1 MKIKRIIY
9 AILGFIS
16 FGLGCVGIALPILPT
31 VPLFLLTSFFFSRS
45 SEKFDKWFKST
56 KVYKKYMENFVKNRV
71 MTLQGKVILLSLVT
85 SMLFI
90 AMWTVNN
97 IYASI
102 AIIFLIIVKYLY
114 FIFKIR
120 TVSKEEY
127 KLLRGKNNAR

>member
-9 AILGFIS
+9 SILGFIS

-31 VPLFLLTSFFFSRS
+31 VPFFLLTSFFFSRS

-102 AIIFLIIVKYLY
+102 AIIFLIIIKYLY

>member
-1 MKIKRIIY
+1 MKIKRFIY

-31 VPLFLLTSFFFSRS
+31 VPFFLLTSFFFSRS

-71 MTLQGKVILLSLVT
+71 MTLQGKVILLSFVT

>member
-9 AILGFIS
+9 SILGFIS

-31 VPLFLLTSFFFSRS
+31 VPFFLLTSFFFSRS

-71 MTLQGKVILLSLVT
+71 MTLQGKVILLSFVT